1 MTWHVIRDSGDYH
14 CVAKNDHPPIIVKT
28 IRLNVMCKSGVLI
41 TKREL
46 MRLFQVGP
54 EVRAVRAELLVEVG
68 RTARLGCEVRGYPAP
83 GTGWY
88 KDDRG
93 DYLDLQH
100 WLIKLIKYTCQWWT
114 SLYFKSWS
122 PARNTWW
129 TALGQTQIQLA
140 RWKPFLTLER
150 YEEHQFRLLLLFLA
164 ITFILRWATPTG
176 ECTSAR
182 LRTAWGWG
190 RQSWCWK
197 VSLSIEV

>member
-1 MTWHVIRDSGDYH
+1 M
-14 CVAKNDHPPIIVKT
+14 
-28 IRLNVMCKSGVLI
+28 
-41 TKREL
+41 
-46 MRLFQVGP
+46 
-54 EVRAVRAELLVEVG
+54 RAVRAELLVEVG

-100 WLIKLIKYTCQWWT
+100 WLMYDKLMNNIKCSLRIYRLTYDLAWQWWT

-122 PARNTWW
+122 PARNTLW

-140 RWKPFLTLER
+140 RWKPFLTSER
-150 YEEHQFRLLLLFLA
+150 YDEHQFWLLLLFFA